1 MIPSRRL
8 ALRAGVLLAV
18 AFVLLGSLGAGQ
30 ALAAG
35 PRLSIVT
42 RPAPSLLAPG
52 KGGEMLTVV
61 TNLGGESVVA
71 TEKNPIVFTDNLPP
85 GLRAVTPMRGSP
97 QGGAKLEPPVSP
109 PLLKCQPLP
118 AVSCTFTGTVQ
129 PYGSIELAVG
139 AVASESF
146 AGESNEVQ
154 ASGGNIGATSATGF
168 VRGQRERGPL
178 RCRTFRTA
186 ARRRKRGARRAR
198 RIAPVRAHDEPRA
211 EPDLQGIAPLQPGA
225 AAQRV
230 HDAAAR
236 ADRRHRWRCRSA
248 PPRTSQ
254 RSAKGPSTCVP
265 RTPPSVSR
273 S

>member
-18 AFVLLGSLGAGQ
+18 AFILLGSLSAAQ

-71 TEKNPIVFTDNLPP
+71 TEKSPVVFTDNLPP

-168 VRGQRERGPL
+168 VAASAKGVPFGVERFELLPEEENGALDVLAGSHPFAL
-178 RCRTFRTA
+178 TTNLELNQIFGDRTSPTRRCCATRTQRCR
-186 ARRRKRGARRAR
+186 
-198 RIAPVRAHDEPRA
+198 
-211 EPDLQGIAPLQPGA
+211 PGSSA
-225 AAQRV
+225 T
-230 HDAAAR
+230 
-236 ADRRHRWRCRSA
+236 RWRCRSA
-248 PPRTSQ
+248 PPPISQ